1 MILSEIV
8 KVESGTPQFRIK
20 EDSKGAPA
28 YRFYGQPEIESDS
41 AGISPTNSTPRII
54 HTNDKVC
61 TLKTND
67 LVFSLLSGKCAFVK
81 PWHDG
86 YLLTQNYI
94 RLVPKPSIDAE
105 FLAYMINENT
115 DIKKQLHIGKQGS
128 SVVKC
133 TVRQITDLQLPDF
146 PSLEKQK
153 IIGCLYFNQ
162 LKLAALEK
170 RLADSET
177 KLVLQKLKEACAQ

>member
-1 MILSEIV
+1 
-8 KVESGTPQFRIK
+8 
-20 EDSKGAPA
+20 
-28 YRFYGQPEIESDS
+28 
-41 AGISPTNSTPRII
+41 
-54 HTNDKVC
+54 
-61 TLKTND
+61 
-67 LVFSLLSGKCAFVK
+67 
-81 PWHDG
+81 
-86 YLLTQNYI
+86 
-94 RLVPKPSIDAE
+94 
-105 FLAYMINENT
+105 MINENT